1 VSGAGS
7 GDVPVGTHAD
17 GAGVEGAGVEG
28 AGVEDPGVE
37 DPGVEDPGRDPASL
51 RIVEVE
57 SVFADLPGQRGVV
70 VLQERDESAGRR
82 LAFAIGLADAS
93 ALAHAVAQV
102 PSPRPF
108 VHDLVARV
116 TRAFDLEI
124 TAVRI
129 VGRRGQTYFAQLDV
143 RGSSGAETFPCR
155 PSDGL
160 GLALRQPIP
169 APVLVDERLFAVD
182 DDVACSP

>member
-1 VSGAGS
+1 MNEVGAADAPA
-7 GDVPVGTHAD
+7 GDQPDDVVAD
-17 GAGVEGAGVEG
+17 E
-28 AGVEDPGVE
+28 PGVGDCGAE
-37 DPGVEDPGRDPASL
+37 DDPLRDPVAL

-82 LAFAIGLADAS
+82 LVFAIGLADAS
-93 ALAHAVAQV
+93 ALAHVVAGV
-102 PSPRPF
+102 PPPRPF

-116 TRAFDLEI
+116 SRVFDLEI
-124 TAVRI
+124 TSVRI
-129 VGRRGQTYFAQLDV
+129 VGRRGQTYYAELDV

-160 GLALRQPIP
+160 GLALRQAVP
-169 APVLVDERLFAVD
+169 APILVDERLFD
-182 DDVACSP
+182 GEGDVACPH